1 MKEYLENALYEWV
14 IKMNQNNIY
23 NENELKW
30 MNYYALFSL
39 S

>member
-1 MKEYLENALYEWV
+1 MKEYFEKALFEWV

>member
-1 MKEYLENALYEWV
+1 MKEYFEKALFEWV
-14 IKMNQNNIY
+14 IKMNRNDIY

-30 MNYYALFSL
+30 MSYQALFSL

>member
-1 MKEYLENALYEWV
+1 MKEYFENALYEWV

-23 NENELKW
+23 NENDIKW
-30 MNYYALFSL
+30 MNYYSLFSL